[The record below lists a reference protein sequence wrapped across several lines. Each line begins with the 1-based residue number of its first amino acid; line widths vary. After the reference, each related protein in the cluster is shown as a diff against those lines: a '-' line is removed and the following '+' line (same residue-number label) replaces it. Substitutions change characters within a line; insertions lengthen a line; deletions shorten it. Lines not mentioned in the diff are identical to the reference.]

1 MYSTCSVNVEENEEV
16 VLLALNS
23 KFHNFDL
30 VSIEKKLPGWTNY
43 GSNHFKF
50 GSKCVYSLPESD
62 FTNGFFVAV
71 FERKTSYSKDETE
84 SFSEGGHAI
93 DQESGFKR
101 KNSYS
106 KDKTKS
112 FTKGGYGIDQAS
124 VFEREN
130 SFSKDKTESLTEG
143 DYEIGQESQKDTTKK
158 RKHPKMHIETT
169 GKTRLEEINLSK
181 KRSLSETK
189 SYSDNNSYSYK
200 KIKNDNKTSPAVPN
214 NILKNKPQ
222 QQVSGTQ
229 QAGTNINKTS
239 KKPTKSHKKRL
250 RRIKMK
256 SMLSHNTDKD
266 KKKDKVVQNSNKKV
280 KNKNV
285 NDKSGKLLEN
295 NMKVNDETKNK
306 LSKSKI
312 RQLRLKKLKLKA
324 KLVQSEGETL
334 GNDVK
339 RLYSENKKKT
349 KRITKSEENV
359 TTEKTHTATVSPI
372 DNSQDPVIDS
382 AKKPKP
388 HKKKHK
394 KNKLDLNEIPC

>member
-30 VSIEKKLPGWTNY
+30 VSIGKKLPGWTNY

-84 SFSEGGHAI
+84 SFSKEEHEV
-93 DQESGFKR
+93 DKESGFKR
-101 KNSYS
+101 KNSKS
-106 KDKTKS
+106 KHKTKS
-112 FTKGGYGIDQAS
+112 FTKNEYVNDQES
-124 VFEREN
+124 VFASDN
-130 SFSKDKTESLTEG
+130 SSSKGKTDPLTEG
-143 DYEIGQESQKDTTKK
+143 DYEMGQESQKATNKK
-158 RKHPKMHIETT
+158 NKHSKMHIEST
-169 GKTRLEEINLSK
+169 GMTRLEEINLSK

-189 SYSDNNSYSYK
+189 SDNDNNNYSHK
-200 KIKNDNKTSPAVPN
+200 KVKTDKISPAVPN
-214 NILKNKPQ
+214 NILENKHQ
-222 QQVSGTQ
+222 QQINGTQ
-229 QAGTNINKTS
+229 HAGKIINKTL
-239 KKPTKSHKKRL
+239 KKPTKSHKKRM
-250 RRIKMK
+250 RRIKIK
-256 SMLSHNTDKD
+256 SILSHNKD
-266 KKKDKVVQNSNKKV
+266 KKKDKVVQNSIKKV
-280 KNKNV
+280 KSV
-285 NDKSGKLLEN
+285 NGNEKSGKLLE

-312 RQLRLKKLKLKA
+312 RQLRLKKLKLKT
-324 KLVQSEGETL
+324 KLIQQSEGEML

-339 RLYSENKKKT
+339 KPNSGKKKKA

-359 TTEKTHTATVSPI
+359 TIDKTDAATESPI
-372 DNSQDPVIDS
+372 DNSQDPVFES
-382 AKKPKP
+382 VKEPKP

-394 KNKLDLNEIPC
+394 KNKLDLNEISC

>member
-30 VSIEKKLPGWTNY
+30 VSIGKKLPGWTNY

-84 SFSEGGHAI
+84 SFSKGEHEVY
-93 DQESGFKR
+93 QESGFKR
-101 KNSYS
+101 KNSKS
-106 KDKTKS
+106 KHKTKS
-112 FTKGGYGIDQAS
+112 FTKNENEFDQES
-124 VFEREN
+124 VFESEN
-130 SFSKDKTESLTEG
+130 SSSKDKTDPLTEG
-143 DYEIGQESQKDTTKK
+143 DYEIGHESQKPTTKK
-158 RKHPKMHIETT
+158 KKHSKMHIEST
-169 GKTRLEEINLSK
+169 GKTRLEEILSK

-189 SYSDNNSYSYK
+189 SDSDNNSYSHK
-200 KIKNDNKTSPAVPN
+200 KVKTDKSSSAVPN
-214 NILKNKPQ
+214 NVLENKHQ
-222 QQVSGTQ
+222 QQTNGTQ
-229 QAGTNINKTS
+229 QAGKIINKTL

-250 RRIKMK
+250 RRIKIK
-256 SMLSHNTDKD
+256 SMLSHNKD
-266 KKKDKVVQNSNKKV
+266 KKKDKVVQNSIKKV
-280 KNKNV
+280 KSV
-285 NDKSGKLLEN
+285 NGNEKSGKLLEN
-295 NMKVNDETKNK
+295 MKVNNETKNK

-312 RQLRLKKLKLKA
+312 RQLRLKKLKLKT
-324 KLVQSEGETL
+324 KSVQSEGEML

-339 RLYSENKKKT
+339 KPNSGKKKKT

-359 TTEKTHTATVSPI
+359 TIDKNSSIDAATESPI
-372 DNSQDPVIDS
+372 DNSQDPVFES
-382 AKKPKP
+382 AKEPKP

-394 KNKLDLNEIPC
+394 KNKLYLNEM

>member
-30 VSIEKKLPGWTNY
+30 VSIGKKLPGWTNY

-84 SFSEGGHAI
+84 SFSKEEHEV

-101 KNSYS
+101 KNSKS
-106 KDKTKS
+106 KYKTKS
-112 FTKGGYGIDQAS
+112 FTKNEYEVDQES
-124 VFEREN
+124 VFESEN
-130 SFSKDKTESLTEG
+130 SSSKYKTDPLTEG
-143 DYEIGQESQKDTTKK
+143 DYEIGQKSQKATTKK
-158 RKHPKMHIETT
+158 KKHSKMHIEST
-169 GKTRLEEINLSK
+169 GKTRLEEILSK

-189 SYSDNNSYSYK
+189 SDSDNNNYSHK
-200 KIKNDNKTSPAVPN
+200 KVKTDKSSSAVPN
-214 NILKNKPQ
+214 NILENKHQ
-222 QQVSGTQ
+222 QQINGTQ
-229 QAGTNINKTS
+229 QAGKIINKTL

-250 RRIKMK
+250 RRIKIK
-256 SMLSHNTDKD
+256 SMLSHNKDKD
-266 KKKDKVVQNSNKKV
+266 KKKDKVVQNSIKKV
-280 KNKNV
+280 KSV
-285 NDKSGKLLEN
+285 NGNEKSGKLLEN
-295 NMKVNDETKNK
+295 MKVNNETKNNK

-312 RQLRLKKLKLKA
+312 RQLRLKKLKLKT
-324 KLVQSEGETL
+324 KLVQSEGEML

-339 RLYSENKKKT
+339 KPNSGKKKKT

-359 TTEKTHTATVSPI
+359 AINKTDAATESTI
-372 DNSQDPVIDS
+372 DNSQDPVFES
-382 AKKPKP
+382 VKEPKP

-394 KNKLDLNEIPC
+394 KNKLDLNEISC